1 MKDLFPTELVTK
13 VKPNINYVTKYLKAK
28 EEWWKFK
35 YFTMQQYNLWKNP
48 SKGNQNPSRYYYNS
62 ITNLQ
67 VWTQAKISSF
77 KNPHIKNR
85 PITYLGAYK
94 NPLKLLYSIMNL
106 NTISFLPLYR
116 AGQQNTTLRAR
127 TKGQT
132 PKGGAPG
139 SSWIIDIFF
148 QYLDNR
154 YIWSQS
160 LFKGVSFA
168 YYKST

>member
-1 MKDLFPTELVTK
+1 MYILSTYLAIAYFLTDLPIWKTYFLQNWLPRWNQILTT
-13 VKPNINYVTKYLKAK
+13 VTKYLKAK

-106 NTISFLPLYR
+106 NTISFLPWYR

-132 PKGGAPG
+132 PKGGPRAARG
-139 SSWIIDIFF
+139 
-148 QYLDNR
+148 
-154 YIWSQS
+154 
-160 LFKGVSFA
+160 
-168 YYKST
+168 